1 MIGNAVHVMKIA
13 TGEIEYTTC
22 AKPGRVEG
30 GKEGGK
36 AWAENLS
43 KTEWSEI
50 AKKAAATR

>member
-1 MIGNAVHVMKIA
+1 MKIA
-13 TGEIEYTTC
+13 TGEIEYTTY
-22 AKPGRVEG
+22 AKPGRVKG

-43 KTEWSEI
+43 KTERSEI